1 MEERIHIGKIV
12 AVHGLDGTLVIRHD
26 LGKPTTLQV
35 SPALFLELA
44 PGSLIP
50 YFPLDGQSRSDTE
63 TLLRLEGVDTPEK
76 ARALLRKSVWIPE
89 PVFRTLAS
97 RHAPISLLGY
107 QVSASGRELGPVLEV
122 IEQPHQILLRL
133 EVEGKE
139 VLLPLHADTIRRTDA
154 RKKRLEMVLPEGLLE
169 IYLG

>member
-1 MEERIHIGKIV
+1 MEEQIHIGKIV
-12 AVHGLDGTLVIRHD
+12 AVHGLDGSLLLRHD
-26 LGKPTTLQV
+26 LGKATSLQEC
-35 SPALFLELA
+35 PALFLELA

-50 YFPLDGQSRSDTE
+50 YFLLEGQSRSDSE
-63 TLLRLEGVDTPEK
+63 TLFRLETVDTPEK
-76 ARALLRKSVWIPE
+76 ARLLLRKSVWIPE
-89 PVFRTLAS
+89 PVFRNLAA

-107 QVSASGRELGPVLEV
+107 QVYASRRHLGPVVEV

-139 VLLPLHADTIRRTDA
+139 VLLPLHADTLRRADA
-154 RKKRLEMVLPEGLLE
+154 QKKRLDMILPEGLLE